1 MSEQILKYPGGKRNI
16 VDELIKYVPEHKIY
30 LEPFFGGGT
39 LFFAKDPAAI
49 ETINDKDSDVV
60 NLFRVI
66 KDHSEKLARTLLVTP
81 YSKQIYEESYID
93 DTLSEID
100 RACRFLVKCWQG
112 YGSRG
117 CSSRVGFKTDIQ
129 KRERMYALWD
139 WYNLPVRVIEVAERL
154 RKVQIENR
162 PAAELINAYNNEDT
176 FMYLDPPY
184 VFETRTKSN
193 RGRQYNHEMSD
204 SEHEQLLK
212 TIVSSRAKVM
222 ISGYD
227 SDMYN
232 DYLRTWYKRSFNSCS
247 SGGSRRREVIWM
259 NYEDNRQMTLDEY
272 MMKFE

>member
-1 MSEQILKYPGGKRNI
+1 M
-16 VDELIKYVPEHKIY
+16 
-30 LEPFFGGGT
+30 
-39 LFFAKDPAAI
+39 FFAKDPAAI
-49 ETINDKDSDVV
+49 ETINDIDSDVV

-139 WYNLPVRVIEVAERL
+139 WYNLPVKVIEVAERL

-232 DYLRTWYKRSFNSCS
+232 DYLHTWYKRSFNSCC

>member
-49 ETINDKDSDVV
+49 ETINDIDSDVV

-162 PAAELINAYNNEDT
+162 PAA
-176 FMYLDPPY
+176 
-184 VFETRTKSN
+184 
-193 RGRQYNHEMSD
+193 
-204 SEHEQLLK
+204 
-212 TIVSSRAKVM
+212 
-222 ISGYD
+222 
-227 SDMYN
+227 
-232 DYLRTWYKRSFNSCS
+232 
-247 SGGSRRREVIWM
+247 
-259 NYEDNRQMTLDEY
+259 
-272 MMKFE
+272 